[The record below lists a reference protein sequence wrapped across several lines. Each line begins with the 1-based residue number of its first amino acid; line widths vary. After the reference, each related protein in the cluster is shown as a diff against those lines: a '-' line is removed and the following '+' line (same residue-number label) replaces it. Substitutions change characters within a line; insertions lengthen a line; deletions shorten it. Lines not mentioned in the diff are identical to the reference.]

1 MKVNLTWLQAA
12 SVRAVKT
19 MAQTSLAMIAVGAAV
34 TDLDWMRIG
43 SVALVAGIAS
53 MLTSLAGLPELTV
66 TPKKEE

>member
-1 MKVNLTWLQAA
+1 MSVNIKWLQAA

-19 MAQTSLAMIAVGAAV
+19 MSQTALAMIAVGAAV

-53 MLTSLAGLPELTV
+53 LLTSLAGLPELTE
-66 TPKKEE
+66 TKEE